1 MRSVVFVTANQGK
14 HREVVRLLAGLDV
27 RWARLDLARA
37 PSDDLE
43 VIARARA
50 VEAYE
55 RLGEA
60 CFVESTGLWLWKR
73 ESSSASSALE
83 HDGAPGASFK
93 RAWRELGEDGFAHK
107 YGGSHGIS
115 RVVVALAES
124 ADPADVRLFEGSIA
138 GSLLDAPRG
147 EGGYGWDRLWVPDGY
162 DRTLGEMAES
172 TYVVNMR
179 AAPYLELGD
188 HLRGRTTPATF
199 EAHVTVSLS
208 GAADLAA
215 FRETCATLGVKC
227 IVIELP
233 EGDSPV
239 QPMTASFHRG
249 ELLAVQE
256 DVIAIARALV
266 KKGFAVTRTKIEA
279 HGRLL
284 GTPETDAEA
293 AQAPT
298 TSYFEFHAKLALPEA
313 ADLAALETLCK
324 AHGAHLS
331 RNAHKLAGPDGLGER
346 FVTLRAHAV
355 GRLTAE
361 ARFAALCAAVV
372 EAGHLLR
379 NRIREYTVFDT
390 NVALDRGWLS

>member
-1 MRSVVFVTANQGK
+1 MRPVVFVTANQGK
-14 HREVVRLLAGLDV
+14 HREVTRLLAGLDV
-27 RWARLDLARA
+27 RSARLDLARA
-37 PSDDLE
+37 PSDDLQ

-50 VEAYE
+50 AEAYR

-60 CFVESTGLWLWKR
+60 CFVESTGLWLW
-73 ESSSASSALE
+73 E

-93 RAWRELGEDGFAHK
+93 RAWRDLGEEGFAQK
-107 YGGSHGIS
+107 YGGAHGVS
-115 RVVVALAES
+115 RVVVALAEA

-138 GSLLDAPRG
+138 GCLLVAPRG

-199 EAHVTVSLS
+199 EAHVTVALA

-215 FRETCATLGVKC
+215 FRDSCAALGVKC

-233 EGDSPV
+233 EGDTPV

-256 DVIAIARALV
+256 EVVAIARALV

-284 GTPETDAEA
+284 GAPETDADA

-298 TSYFEFHAKLALPEA
+298 TSYFEFHAKLALPET
-313 ADLAALETLCK
+313 ADLATLAALCK

-331 RNAHKLAGPDGLGER
+331 RNAHKLVGADGLSER

-355 GRLTAE
+355 GRINAE
-361 ARFAALCAAVV
+361 AGFVALCAAIAA
-372 EAGHLLR
+372 AGHLVR

-390 NVALDRGWLS
+390 NVGLDRGWLSS